1 MSWLEFSIDFQVM
14 YCSIRRFIIII
25 IIIPTE
31 YWVNISKIISQQKDE
46 TEKQGA
52 TEKQEHGRKGL
63 NAQGNKDDVKVQ

>member
-14 YCSIRRFIIII
+14 YCSIRRFIIIII

-52 TEKQEHGRKGL
+52 TEK
-63 NAQGNKDDVKVQ
+63 

>member
-14 YCSIRRFIIII
+14 YCSIRRF

-52 TEKQEHGRKGL
+52 TEK
-63 NAQGNKDDVKVQ
+63 